1 MLKHSV
7 RWNERKKMTIRH
19 TLLLSYL
26 LISVTSALL
35 ITAMIFTHFRE
46 ILSTEIEHKLTS
58 QAATI
63 MQQIDTTLF
72 ERMENIVIWHDLA
85 VMQEIRVQDVDKRL
99 SQFLKDSK
107 IGYKGVYQ
115 HLFVT
120 DNKHK
125 VISASDSPL
134 IGSFYQPLKS
144 WLNVTLNNHVISFE
158 PANILQNQLTLSL
171 AIPDAFQKGDLGRL
185 YVAVDWQEMQRL
197 LDAALPFSSAQLPS
211 YALLL
216 DAENRV
222 IATSSGLNQ
231 ESFLFYKLP
240 PHWSLL
246 KKTTGTLKIQAEFLN
261 YKSVLIGYARS
272 QGHRAFKG
280 LGWRVLILQPSES
293 AFAPIWNLWLAILL
307 FLCLTLLLGILVS
320 VWMSA
325 KIARPIVKLADFT
338 HDFML
343 GKTVTLPQINA
354 SDEINLLSSQ
364 FSQMIANLEQSRQDV
379 ERIAKLAV
387 IGEMAASMAHEV
399 RTPLGILRSS
409 AQMLQRETGLSEIG
423 LEMSEFIL
431 SETKRLNDLVTTL
444 LECARPRPPQF
455 TEHNIHEIIE
465 HTLELLQS
473 RLDNHQVTVTLRFD
487 SQSGKLFCDRDQ
499 LMQVFLNLIINAI
512 QHIACGGRIDLHSQ
526 IDEKQLEVCVCD
538 DGAGISDENKKK
550 VFDPFFTRR
559 QEGIGLGLTVVQ
571 QIIFAHHGKI
581 FVSDS
586 PYGGA
591 CFHIQLPIYNS
602 EETD

>member
-1 MLKHSV
+1 
-7 RWNERKKMTIRH
+7 MTIRR

-26 LISVTSALL
+26 LISVASALL
-35 ITAMIFTHFRE
+35 VTAMIFTHFRE
-46 ILSTEIEHKLTS
+46 ILRLEIEHKLTS
-58 QAATI
+58 QAVTI

-85 VMQEIRVQDVDKRL
+85 VMQEVRVQDVDKRL
-99 SQFLKDSK
+99 SQFLRDSK
-107 IGYKGVYQ
+107 IGYNGVYQ

-120 DNKHK
+120 DNHHK
-125 VISASDSPL
+125 IVSASDFAL

-144 WLNVTLNNHVISFE
+144 WLNVNLNNHAISFE

-171 AIPDAFQKGDLGRL
+171 AIPDAFQTGELGRL

-197 LDAALPFSSAQLPS
+197 LDTALPFNSAISSS
-211 YALLL
+211 HALLL
-216 DAENRV
+216 DGQNRV
-222 IATSSGLNQ
+222 IATSSSLNQ

-240 PHWSLL
+240 PHWSKL
-246 KKTTGTLKIQAEFLN
+246 KQTSGTLKIQAEFLN
-261 YKSVLIGYARS
+261 YESVLIGYANS
-272 QGHRAFKG
+272 QGYRNFKG
-280 LGWRVLILQPSES
+280 LGWRVLIVQPSNN

-307 FLCLTLLLGILVS
+307 FLCFTLLLGMLVS

-325 KIARPIVKLADFT
+325 KIAQPIVKLADFT
-338 HDFML
+338 RDFML
-343 GKTVTLPQINA
+343 GKSVMLPQLKA
-354 SDEINLLSSQ
+354 SAEINQLSSQ
-364 FSQMIANLEQSRQDV
+364 FSQMIDSLEQSRQDV
-379 ERIAKLAV
+379 ERVAKLAV

-409 AQMLQRETGLSEIG
+409 AQMLQRETHLSEVG

-455 TEHNIHEIIE
+455 IKHNIHEIIE

-473 RLDNHQVTVTLRFD
+473 RLNNHQVTVRLNFD
-487 SQSGKLFCDRDQ
+487 SKPAEILCDRDQ

-512 QHIACGGRIDLHSQ
+512 QHIPCGGRIDLRSQ
-526 IDEKQLEVCVCD
+526 IDEQQLEVCICD
-538 DGAGISDENKKK
+538 DGAGISDEHKKK

-559 QEGIGLGLTVVQ
+559 QDGIGLGLTVVQ

-581 FVSDS
+581 FVTDS
-586 PYGGA
+586 CYGGA
-591 CFHIQLPIYNS
+591 CFHIQLPI
-602 EETD
+602 ETKENE